1 MVVTPRIDLCT
12 FRGWEERMKAMRSI
26 LTAGL
31 MTVVM
36 SGNTFGQQDDRL
48 GKLSFPTSC
57 DPAVQAQFERGVA
70 MIHSY
75 WFLIARRTF
84 EDVLQKDPNCAIAY
98 WGIAADFLGNTL
110 GHHSDPSGCPGGA
123 GGTGKRARD
132 QNHAARA
139 RLDRSVER
147 LLPGLRQDPRQRQV
161 GHL

>member
-1 MVVTPRIDLCT
+1 
-12 FRGWEERMKAMRSI
+12 MKAMRSI

-36 SGNTFGQQDDRL
+36 SGNAYGQQDDRL

-98 WGIAADFLGNTL
+98 WGIAADFLG
-110 GHHSDPSGCPGGA
+110 GCPGGL